1 MTRRMH
7 TALRADHL
15 LRRTVGVIDK
25 NLASRPTCHRAQLR
39 PRCIFGV
46 RSDKKRFVVSIF
58 TDIPKPEV
66 ISPTSFLRVGA
77 DMTDGST
84 SVRRF
89 PEERNGGC

>member
-1 MTRRMH
+1 M
-7 TALRADHL
+7 
-15 LRRTVGVIDK
+15 
-25 NLASRPTCHRAQLR
+25 
-39 PRCIFGV
+39 